1 MLCLFLGVPLALDLL
16 GPRVPVIAVLPVF
29 GFLALGVLARARGFD
44 LRRELRFPSYQEWKR
59 GLHAMLP
66 RFIAVSLVFFV
77 GLSIFAP
84 DALWDFPRNHRG
96 IWQLLMLT
104 YFPLSVLPQTLLYR
118 SFFEWRYRSVLG
130 DCTRLWVGAALFGA
144 GHLMFHNAWA
154 IGLTFFGGLAFTQTY
169 RKSGSIWISSLEHA
183 LYGWML
189 FTVGMGKFITRL
201 HLLPELE
208 ALF

>member
-1 MLCLFLGVPLALDLL
+1 MALLFLGVPVALDLL

-29 GFLALGVLARARGFD
+29 GFLALGVLARVPGFD
-44 LRRELRFPSYQEWKR
+44 LKRELRFPTRAQWGI
-59 GLHAMLP
+59 GLRAILP
-66 RFIAVSLVFFV
+66 RFFSVTALF
-77 GLSIFAP
+77 LLALWIFAP

-96 IWQLLMLT
+96 IWQLLLLT

-118 SFFEWRYRSVLG
+118 SLFEWRYKTVLG
-130 DCTRLWVGAALFGA
+130 AGVRLWVGAALFGA

-154 IGLTFFGGLAFTQTY
+154 IGLTFLGGLVFTQTY
-169 RKSGSIWISSLEHA
+169 RKTGSIWITALEHA

-189 FTVGMGKFITRL
+189 FTIGMGKFITRL